1 MNNESSDIRN
11 LVVEIRKDILT
22 LVKTD
27 HYDESWRVL
36 ECLKDLHV
44 HLDGG
49 RPCGKDV
56 LQDYEAGDE
65 QKGGIKVI
73 ST

>member
-44 HLDGG
+44 HLDDLAAKMSCKIM
-49 RPCGKDV
+49 RLEMNRK
-56 LQDYEAGDE
+56 EE
-65 QKGGIKVI
+65 SK
-73 ST
+73 

>member
-36 ECLKDLHV
+36 EFIWMRWKTLRQRCPARL
-44 HLDGG
+44 
-49 RPCGKDV
+49 
-56 LQDYEAGDE
+56 
-65 QKGGIKVI
+65 
-73 ST
+73 